1 MDALF
6 PDASDIDARTAAVH
20 QNLVGA
26 VRQEGRELACAS
38 PDALAE
44 IVLEK
49 AKEAFRMGDA
59 RPGVSVRYNRDEL
72 KKWLHGHGSPT
83 AEENSLPGV
92 MSTDAELCRALRDAV
107 CEHIDRIM
115 VDVVV
120 EEVYGRA
127 FYVRFYTRI

>member
-1 MDALF
+1 MGALF
-6 PDASDIDARTAAVH
+6 PDASDIDARMAAVH

-59 RPGVSVRYNRDEL
+59 RPVVSVRYNRDEL
-72 KKWLHGHGSPT
+72 EKWLHGHGRRT
-83 AEENSLPGV
+83 AEESGLLGV
-92 MSTDAELCRALRDAV
+92 MSTDAELCRALCDAV
-107 CEHIDRIM
+107 CKHIDRTM